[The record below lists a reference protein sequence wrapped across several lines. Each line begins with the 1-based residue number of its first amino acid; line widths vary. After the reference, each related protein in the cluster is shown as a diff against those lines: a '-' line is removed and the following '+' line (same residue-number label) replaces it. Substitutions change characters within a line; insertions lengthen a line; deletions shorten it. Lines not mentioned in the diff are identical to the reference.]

1 MEDMKTLGEGTIP
14 EPDRATPR
22 KKRSTMG
29 RILQITG
36 LVFIAA
42 ALALGGY
49 IWWNLWGTGFATQRA
64 QEDLR
69 PAFERNL
76 ASLAPADAPDRVVKV
91 PGHAVAIIRIPKID
105 VDYVVVEGTDTEAL
119 KKGPGHYSDTAYPW
133 QDDGRV
139 GIAGHRTTYG
149 APFWSLNELRPG
161 DRIVLATEYG
171 IFNYRVARTVVT
183 PPSGILPSGDWVLS
197 QTMHPSLVLTTCN
210 PRFSASTRLVVI
222 ADRVD

>member
-1 MEDMKTLGEGTIP
+1 MAETEILEGSAVP
-14 EPDRATPR
+14 ARPPARR
-22 KKRSTMG
+22 RRSRSG
-29 RILQITG
+29 LILRVTG

-42 ALALGGY
+42 ALGLVGY
-49 IWWNLWGTGFATQRA
+49 LWWNLWGTGLATQRA
-64 QEDLR
+64 QESLR

-76 ASLAPADAPDRVVKV
+76 ASLSPIDAPDRVVKV

-105 VDYVVVEGTDTEAL
+105 IDYVVVEGTNTEAL

-133 QDDGRV
+133 EDTGRV

-149 APFWSLNELRPG
+149 APFWSLNELRVG

-171 IFNYRVARTVVT
+171 IFDYRVTRTVVT
-183 PPSGILPSGDWVLS
+183 PPSGILHSGEWVLR
-197 QTMHPSLVLTTCN
+197 QTVDPSLVLTTCN

-222 ADRVD
+222 AERVD